1 MHCLEGSPEPLVKLR
16 EITSVRQNRLDKGF
30 EENPF
35 RESRP
40 TSAVNDFDQLR
51 VVLVARKIGNCLFHF
66 AEFPLESLNLIRRC
80 FGLRL

>member
-1 MHCLEGSPEPLVKLR
+1 LNCLEGSPEPLVELR
-16 EITSVRQNRLDKGF
+16 EIPSVSQNRLDKGF

-40 TSAVNDFDQLR
+40 TSAVNDFDQLC
-51 VVLVARKIGNCLFHF
+51 VVLVARKTGNCLFHL
-66 AEFPLESLNLIRRC
+66 AKFPLESLNLIRRC